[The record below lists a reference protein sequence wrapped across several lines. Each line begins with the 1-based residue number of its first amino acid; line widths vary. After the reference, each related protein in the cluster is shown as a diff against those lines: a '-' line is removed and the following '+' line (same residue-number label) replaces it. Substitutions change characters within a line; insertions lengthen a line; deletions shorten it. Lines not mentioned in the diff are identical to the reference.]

1 MPRVA
6 DHEERRHQVAA
17 AAGRL
22 IATQGLNAVTVAK
35 TAAEAGISV
44 GLVQHYFRTKNEM
57 LLFTYRYILESV
69 EHRLAELVVRAEKAG
84 TRIEH
89 ILLDGLAETLPLD
102 ERRRQECRVALAFTG
117 RATDDPHLGEVKTT
131 ALRRLRSLIATAVTN
146 AKECGEV
153 PATTDATLAA
163 ARIAAYAEGLAT
175 HLYTDPDGLSAD
187 ASLVALGDFLAGV
200 FTGECRLRGK
210 PPGVRP
216 R

>member
-35 TAAEAGISV
+35 TAAEAGVSV
-44 GLVQHYFRTKNEM
+44 GLVQHYFRTKDEM

-69 EHRLAELVVRAEKAG
+69 EHRLAELVVRSEKAG

-117 RATDDPHLGEVKTT
+117 RALDDPQLSDVKAA

-153 PATTDATLAA
+153 PAATDAATIA
-163 ARIAAYAEGLAT
+163 ARIAAYADGLTT
-175 HLYTDPDGLSAD
+175 HLCTDPDGLTPD
-187 ASLVALGDFLAGV
+187 AAHAALGEFLAEV
-200 FTGECRLRGK
+200 FTGECRLRGR
-210 PPGVRP
+210 PPGIRP
-216 R
+216 N